1 MADTPVE
8 EFPEDLRE
16 LDATGE
22 FFSVGTPL
30 HAVRAGYVRRRADDM
45 LYEAAIAGRYA
56 HVIAP
61 DRCGKSSLI
70 AATAAR
76 LENNGISVAVLD
88 LAQFSVRDGSVEAG
102 RWYYN
107 VAYRLLRQLRIRF
120 DLQTW
125 WQDKAVL
132 NNRQRLLEFYAEVI
146 LQNIQ
151 QSIVIFVDE
160 IQCVA
165 ELPFADQLLASIRS
179 AHNARTTDPDFTRLT
194 FVLLGECDPHSL
206 VDEPEMSPFNAT
218 QPVPLD
224 DFTRDDLNLFA
235 TELNLNTVDAQIALD
250 RIYHWTS
257 GQPYLSQKL
266 ARAIARE
273 RIAGDIPEQVDR
285 IVTQQLAG
293 RAALH
298 SEPHMS
304 HIHRVIVESG
314 KNTESLLNLYG
325 KLRKGI
331 AVPADLGSA
340 DQRHLMAAGLLVIDE
355 SGELMVRNRI
365 YEAVFTTR
373 WANEN
378 LPTRWRA
385 PLAAVAAMVILALIP
400 FWYTQWLPN
409 PYVSVLTSAS
419 SEFGAAESAWLNLR
433 SFPGHA
439 DTADKLFRSF
449 LTERADNTDDVGTIS
464 TVATLA
470 SVLPE
475 AGTLPQT
482 LLAGFWDRQA
492 RTAMRD
498 ERRDDAFMAS
508 LEALVVS
515 TTIRRNRSAMLA
527 GNDYPLLIASSP
539 VDASSDFVF
548 NPGSLLLTAANGSK
562 ISQWSMGA
570 DGLSR
575 SNEWTMTALEVAP
588 LVRRVIVDTEGT
600 VRRAGLT
607 LTLSHPRLADLR
619 IKVIS
624 PSGKTVEVS
633 TEQERASASEDIRI
647 PPGQL
652 QPLVGETL
660 SGTWSIS
667 IRDEATGVAG
677 HLVGWDLT
685 LNSQGLIQ
693 DFQRGISIPDPVE
706 QETTHFWI
714 DGNGRYAVAR
724 ATQSDS
730 ARLWDLA
737 LAKPIA
743 EIAVTESENLIGVDD
758 GARRL
763 VTATLDKV
771 HLWDTATGNRVATLA
786 VGPASSRSKLTADGR
801 PLFVPHRSDTETRY
815 ELWSLATRKRTA
827 KITVAGAPAL
837 AAVDASGRRL
847 AIADYDRAVRV
858 WDFESGE
865 MLVQLGLVSQP
876 SKILLGAG
884 GNVLAVIYGVDG
896 LAAWSLASPANP
908 ILESF
913 GRGEWELAFSPSGAR
928 FVAGRPQSGFQLYD
942 SASGRRIGPAVG
954 AGGSRSAGNL
964 LGISRDDDVIAT
976 SGPAGNVRFW
986 KMPVE
991 TVALQPGADGHAVWS
1006 PSGDSIVVAL
1016 PDASSI
1022 AVGDRNGHV
1031 HLLSATTGNEP
1042 IAAESEDLSFIG
1054 HNDPVRLVTASS
1066 DGERLASVGSD
1077 NSIRVWNTKD
1087 GLPRSFIASLA
1098 GDRIRDVQFSS
1109 SGALLAVLVGNRVAM
1124 LNTDS
1129 GDIEVELDLGELHT
1143 AMAFSRDDE
1152 LYVGSQA
1159 GELSVIDRD
1168 NAGGWRMQRI
1178 WTGNAPVDLL
1188 EVSPRGR
1195 YLVIVDATHEAKLLN
1210 LTSGQ
1215 SGALAIRL
1223 PADVEDVVFS
1233 PNESRILFSTARWV
1247 HKASSSSAGLVWL
1260 DALHVAGSLPGA
1272 RIVFGTADDAASQSG
1287 KNFYLP
1293 VFRDDGAYL
1302 AEYQFSDA
1310 SGPGLFGSKDE
1321 LLDSWRRRLAYPAAS
1336 ATE

>member
-1 MADTPVE
+1 MTDTPVE

-88 LAQFSVRDGSVEAG
+88 LAQFSVRDGSVDAG

-151 QSIVIFVDE
+151 QSIVVFVDE

-235 TELNLNTVDAQIALD
+235 TELNLNTVDAQVALD
-250 RIYHWTS
+250 RIYHWTR

-273 RIAGDIPEQVDR
+273 RIDGDIPEQVDR
-285 IVTQQLAG
+285 IVSQQLAG

-304 HIHRVIVESG
+304 HIHRAIVESG
-314 KNTESLLNLYG
+314 KNIEGLLNLYG

-331 AVPADLGSA
+331 PVPADLGSA
-340 DQRHLMAAGLLVIDE
+340 EQRYLMAVGLLVLDE
-355 SGELMVRNRI
+355 SGDLKIRNRI
-365 YEAVFTTR
+365 YKAVFTTR

-378 LPTRWRA
+378 LPTRWRT
-385 PLAAVAAMVILALIP
+385 PLVVVAAMLLLALIP

-409 PYVSVLTSAS
+409 PYVAVLTSAS

-449 LTERADNTDDVGTIS
+449 LTERAESTDDVGTI
-464 TVATLA
+464 TTIATQA
-470 SVLPE
+470 S
-475 AGTLPQT
+475 ALPQADMLPQA
-482 LLAGFWDRQA
+482 LLAGFWDRRA
-492 RTAMRD
+492 ATAMRE
-498 ERRDDAFMAS
+498 ERRDDALMAS

-515 TTIRRNRSAMLA
+515 TAIRRNRSAMLV
-527 GNDYPLLIASSP
+527 GNDYPLLVASSP

-562 ISQWSMGA
+562 ISQWSVGG

-575 SNEWTMTALEVAP
+575 SNAWTMTALEVSP

-633 TEQERASASEDIRI
+633 TVQERASASDDIRI
-647 PPGQL
+647 PAEQL
-652 QPLVGETL
+652 RPLVGETL
-660 SGTWSIS
+660 NGTWSIS

-685 LNSQGLIQ
+685 LNSQGLIE

-706 QETTHFWI
+706 QETSQFWI
-714 DGNGRYAVAR
+714 GGNGRYAVAR

-743 EIAVTESENLIGVDD
+743 EIAVSENENLIGVDD

-771 HLWDTATGNRVATLA
+771 NLWDTATGNRVAALA
-786 VGPASSRSKLTADGR
+786 VGPASGRSTLTADGR
-801 PLFVPHRSDTETRY
+801 HLFVQHRSDTETRF
-815 ELWSLATRKRTA
+815 ELWSLETFSRTA
-827 KITVAGAPAL
+827 RITVAGAPAL
-837 AAVDASGRRL
+837 AVVDASGRRL

-858 WDFESGE
+858 WDFASGE
-865 MLVQLGLVSQP
+865 MLVQLGLASQP
-876 SKILLGAG
+876 SRILLGAG
-884 GNVLAVIYGVDG
+884 GNILAVTYGMDG
-896 LAAWSLASPANP
+896 VAAWSLESPGSP

-913 GRGEWELAFSPSGAR
+913 GRGQWELAFSPSGAR
-928 FVAGRPQSGFQLYD
+928 FVAGRPQSGFQLYE

-954 AGGSRSAGNL
+954 AGGNRSAGNL
-964 LGISRDDDVIAT
+964 LGISHDEDVIAT

-991 TVALQPGADGHAVWS
+991 PVALQPGTGGHAVWS
-1006 PSGDSIVVAL
+1006 PSGDSVVAAL
-1016 PDASSI
+1016 PDASAI

-1031 HLLSATTGNEP
+1031 HLLSATAGNEP

-1054 HNDPVRLVTASS
+1054 HNDSVRLLTASR
-1066 DGERLASVGSD
+1066 DGQWLASVGAD
-1077 NSIRVWNTKD
+1077 NSIRVWSTAD
-1087 GLPRSFIASLA
+1087 GLPQSFIASLA
-1098 GDRIRDVQFSS
+1098 GDRIHDITFSS
-1109 SGALLAVLVGNRVAM
+1109 SGALLAVLVGNRVAL

-1129 GDIEVELDLGELHT
+1129 GDIEAELELGELHT

-1152 LYVGSQA
+1152 LYVGSMA
-1159 GELSVIDRD
+1159 GALNVIDRD

-1178 WTGNAPVDLL
+1178 WTGNAPVDQL

-1195 YLVIVDATHEAKLLN
+1195 YLVIVDATREAKLLN

-1215 SGALAIRL
+1215 SGALTIRL

-1272 RIVFGTADDAASQSG
+1272 RIIFGPADDAASQSG

-1293 VFRDDGAYL
+1293 VFRDGGAYL
-1302 AEYQFSDA
+1302 AEYRFSDSA
-1310 SGPGLFGSKDE
+1310 GPGLFGNKEE
-1321 LLDSWRRRLAYPAAS
+1321 LLDSWRRRLAYPDTS
-1336 ATE
+1336 VTD